1 MGDFR
6 PAVYECM
13 FGNQLLPLAR
23 GIMIGPASVVFVVDD
38 DESLRRSLERLL
50 RATDHHV
57 ESFSSAA
64 AFLARPDPGVPSCLV
79 LDIRMPNLTGLDVQL
94 AVNEAGRALPIIF
107 MTGFADVESC
117 VLGMKAGAADFL
129 LKPFDEDQLLH
140 AVGTALAQS
149 TEALQVRAERLEL
162 EQRLAGLTPRES
174 QVFWLVVRGLLNKQI
189 AGQLGTKEGTVKLHR
204 ANVMR
209 KLGAQSVTDLV
220 RLADRLQAT
229 AKPTAPA
236 EATPWVADAFGAVS
250 AV

>member
-1 MGDFR
+1 
-6 PAVYECM
+6 M
-13 FGNQLLPLAR
+13 FPVIFGPLRR
-23 GIMIGPASVVFVVDD
+23 GIMNAPAPVVFVVDD

-50 RATDHHV
+50 RVTGHHV

-64 AFLARPDPGVPSCLV
+64 AFLALPDPGVPSCLV
-79 LDIRMPNLTGLDVQL
+79 LDIRMPSLTGLDVQL

-117 VLGMKAGAADFL
+117 VVGMKAGAADFL
-129 LKPFDEDQLLH
+129 LKPFDEDQLLS
-140 AVGTALAQS
+140 AVSTALARS
-149 TEALQVRAERLEL
+149 AEALRVRAERLEI
-162 EQRLAGLTPRES
+162 ERRLSGLTPRES

-220 RLADRLQAT
+220 RLADRFQTT
-229 AKPTAPA
+229 AKPTPPVEAPSW
-236 EATPWVADAFGAVS
+236 TADAIGAGS
-250 AV
+250 AF

>member
-1 MGDFR
+1 
-6 PAVYECM
+6 
-13 FGNQLLPLAR
+13 
-23 GIMIGPASVVFVVDD
+23 MIDPASVVFVVDD

-50 RATDHHV
+50 RVTGHQV

-94 AVNEAGRALPIIF
+94 AVNQAGRSLPIIF

-129 LKPFDEDQLLH
+129 LKPFDEDQLLR

-149 TEALQVRAERLEL
+149 TEALRVRAERLEI
-162 EQRLAGLTPRES
+162 ERRLAGLTPRES

-220 RLADRLQAT
+220 RLADRFQAT
-229 AKPTAPA
+229 AKPTTPL
-236 EATPWVADAFGAVS
+236 EATSWTADEVRAVS
-250 AV
+250 AF

>member
-1 MGDFR
+1 
-6 PAVYECM
+6 
-13 FGNQLLPLAR
+13 
-23 GIMIGPASVVFVVDD
+23 MIGPASVVFVVDD

-50 RATDHHV
+50 RVTGHHV

-64 AFLARPDPGVPSCLV
+64 AFLALPDPGVPSCLV

-129 LKPFDEDQLLH
+129 LKPFDEDQLLS
-140 AVGTALAQS
+140 AVSTALAQS
-149 TEALQVRAERLEL
+149 AEVLRVRAERLEI
-162 EQRLAGLTPRES
+162 ERRLSGLTPRES

-220 RLADRLQAT
+220 RLADRFQT
-229 AKPTAPA
+229 SAKPT
-236 EATPWVADAFGAVS
+236 TPVDTPSWTADAIGAGG
-250 AV
+250 AF